1 MCGDIA
7 NKANK
12 NETLQMSQGILMKCV
27 PPGIWSTWYIGM
39 PCDRG
44 SVEENPTVIDDTS
57 PFLSVRFFPKVFV
70 L

>member
-39 PCDRG
+39 PAM
-44 SVEENPTVIDDTS
+44 
-57 PFLSVRFFPKVFV
+57 
-70 L
+70 